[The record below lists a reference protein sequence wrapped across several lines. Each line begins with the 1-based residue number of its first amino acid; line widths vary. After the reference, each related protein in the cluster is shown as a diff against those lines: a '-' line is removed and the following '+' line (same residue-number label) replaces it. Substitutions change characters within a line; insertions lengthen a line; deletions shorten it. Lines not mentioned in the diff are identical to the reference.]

1 MTPIDIFKQE
11 AVRWAGDR
19 TEQLFGN
26 GVAGKMLRPIIDEF
40 VKKYSHDPRVD
51 AFLSIFVDEEGKFNI
66 DTLLNKYIDALE
78 ESGGLR
84 FKWADIAP
92 VGAMI
97 DSLNGNKVN
106 VITAGD
112 IRALRDAYIA
122 AINNYNV

>member
-11 AVRWAGDR
+11 AVRWVGDR
-19 TEQLFGN
+19 TEQLLGN
-26 GVAGKMLRPIIDEF
+26 GVAGKMLRPIVDEF
-40 VKKYSHDPRVD
+40 VKKYSRDPRVD

-97 DSLNGNKVN
+97 DSLNGNRVN

-112 IRALRDAYIA
+112 IRALRDAFIA
-122 AINNYNV
+122 ATKE

>member
-11 AVRWAGDR
+11 AVRWVGDR

-26 GVAGKMLRPIIDEF
+26 GIAGKMLRPIIDEF

-51 AFLSIFVDEEGKFNI
+51 AFLSIFVDEDGKFNI

-112 IRALRDAYIA
+112 IRALRDAFIA
-122 AINNYNV
+122 ATRE

>member
-11 AVRWAGDR
+11 AVRWVGDR

>member
-11 AVRWAGDR
+11 AVRWVGDR
-19 TEQLFGN
+19 TEQLLGN
-26 GVAGKMLRPIIDEF
+26 GVAGKMLRPIVDEF

>member
-1 MTPIDIFKQE
+1 MTHIDIFKQE
-11 AVRWAGDR
+11 AVRWVGDR
-19 TEQLFGN
+19 TEQLLGN

-66 DTLLNKYIDALE
+66 DTLLNKYIEALE

-84 FKWADIAP
+84 FKWADLAP

>member
-1 MTPIDIFKQE
+1 MTHIDIFKQE
-11 AVRWAGDR
+11 AVRWVGDR

-40 VKKYSHDPRVD
+40 VKKYSYDPRVD

-84 FKWADIAP
+84 FKWADLAP

>member
-1 MTPIDIFKQE
+1 MTHIDVFKQE
-11 AVRWAGDR
+11 AVRWVGDR
-19 TEQLFGN
+19 TEQLLGN

-40 VKKYSHDPRVD
+40 VKKYSRDPRVD

-92 VGAMI
+92 IGAMI
-97 DSLNGNKVN
+97 DSLNGNRIN

-112 IRALRDAYIA
+112 IRALRDAFIA
-122 AINNYNV
+122 ATKE

>member
-1 MTPIDIFKQE
+1 MTNIDIFKQE
-11 AVRWAGDR
+11 AVRWIGDR

-26 GVAGKMLRPIIDEF
+26 GIAGKMLRPIIDEF

-51 AFLSIFVDEEGKFNI
+51 AFLSIFVDEDGKFNI

-112 IRALRDAYIA
+112 IRALRDAFIA
-122 AINNYNV
+122 ATKE

>member
-1 MTPIDIFKQE
+1 MTPIDIFKHE
-11 AVRWAGDR
+11 AVRWVGDR
-19 TEQLFGN
+19 TEQLLGN

-51 AFLSIFVDEEGKFNI
+51 AFLSIFVDEDGKFNI
-66 DTLLNKYIDALE
+66 DTLLNKYINALE

-92 VGAMI
+92 IGAMI

-112 IRALRDAYIA
+112 IRALRDAFIA
-122 AINNYNV
+122 ATKE

>member
-11 AVRWAGDR
+11 VVRWVGDR

-26 GVAGKMLRPIIDEF
+26 GIAGKMLRPIIDEF
-40 VKKYSHDPRVD
+40 VKKYSNDPRVD
-51 AFLSIFVDEEGKFNI
+51 AFLSIFVDEDGKFNI

-112 IRALRDAYIA
+112 IRALRDAFIA
-122 AINNYNV
+122 ATRE

>member
-11 AVRWAGDR
+11 AVRWVGDR
-19 TEQLFGN
+19 TEQLLGN

-66 DTLLNKYIDALE
+66 DTLLNKYIEALE

-92 VGAMI
+92 IGAMI

-112 IRALRDAYIA
+112 IRALRDAFIA
-122 AINNYNV
+122 ATKE

>member
-11 AVRWAGDR
+11 AVRWVGDR

-26 GVAGKMLRPIIDEF
+26 GIAGKMLRPIIDEF

-51 AFLSIFVDEEGKFNI
+51 AFLSIFVDEDGKFNI

-112 IRALRDAYIA
+112 IRALRDAFIA
-122 AINNYNV
+122 ATKE

>member
-1 MTPIDIFKQE
+1 MTNIDLFKQE
-11 AVRWAGDR
+11 AVRWIGDR

-40 VKKYSHDPRVD
+40 VKKYSRDPRVD
-51 AFLSIFVDEEGKFNI
+51 AFLSIFVDDNGKFNI
-66 DTLLNKYIDALE
+66 DTLLNKYIDTLE

-122 AINNYNV
+122 AINTNEL

>member
-1 MTPIDIFKQE
+1 MTHIDIFKQE
-11 AVRWAGDR
+11 AVRWVGDR

-84 FKWADIAP
+84 FKWADLAP

>member
-1 MTPIDIFKQE
+1 MTHIDIFKQE
-11 AVRWAGDR
+11 AVRWVGDR
-19 TEQLFGN
+19 TEQLLGN

-40 VKKYSHDPRVD
+40 VKKYSRDPRVD

-112 IRALRDAYIA
+112 IRALRDAFIA
-122 AINNYNV
+122 ATKE

>member
-1 MTPIDIFKQE
+1 MTAIDIFKQE
-11 AVRWAGDR
+11 AVRWVGDR

-26 GVAGKMLRPIIDEF
+26 TLAGKMLRPIVDEF
-40 VKKYSHDPRVD
+40 VKKYANDPRVE

-66 DTLLNKYIDALE
+66 DTLLNKYIDTLE

-97 DSLNGNKVN
+97 DSINGNKVN

-122 AINNYNV
+122 AINTTTI